1 MIGFNNQNIF
11 NIHINLLEYSLQK
24 YLLLKEGVNS
34 AEYVFVSRMTT
45 TVTYMRSSIQQVH

>member
-24 YLLLKEGVNS
+24 YLLLKEGANS

-45 TVTYMRSSIQQVH
+45 TVTYMRSSIQ